1 MALRGC
7 YLRNT
12 EYVVGLVVYT
22 GRDTKIMLNN
32 TPSRIKYSK
41 MFRLM
46 SKQIILLFIL
56 LNLLSIISA
65 IIDYFWIRQN

>member
-65 IIDYFWIRQN
+65 IIDYFWIHQN